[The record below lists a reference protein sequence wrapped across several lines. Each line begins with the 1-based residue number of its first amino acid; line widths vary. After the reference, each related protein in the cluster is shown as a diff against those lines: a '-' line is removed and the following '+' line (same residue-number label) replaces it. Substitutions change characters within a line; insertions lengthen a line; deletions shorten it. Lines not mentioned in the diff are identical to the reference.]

1 MADLP
6 DERRRLREDAL
17 ILGQA
22 LADRRAEDPLLTFDP
37 FPKQQL
43 FITSVLQNLKQEN
56 WLVTANRV
64 WKAGAGASGGSALAR
79 FGGEARPAYS
89 EGGEVEVWDRAT
101 SGWVSSLD
109 ANMSR
114 DVIEP
119 KYFDNGHTAG
129 MNHPPFIP
137 RREILE
143 PFEGTGWR
151 VSEKILRLKNGSII
165 GFKGAESGR
174 GKYQGAEKDWVHLDE
189 EHPKDIYT
197 EVLIRVGAKPLRIF
211 CTATL

>member
-56 WLVTANRV
+56 WLVTANRFG
-64 WKAGAGASGGSALAR
+64 KSDSGAYCGSALAR
-79 FGGEARPAYS
+79 FGGEARPAEA
-89 EGGEVEVWDRAT
+89 EGGEVEGGDRAT
-101 SGWVSSLD
+101 SGGVSSLD

-114 DVIEP
+114 DVFASKVFRQRP
-119 KYFDNGHTAG
+119 HGGH
-129 MNHPPFIP
+129 
-137 RREILE
+137 
-143 PFEGTGWR
+143 
-151 VSEKILRLKNGSII
+151 
-165 GFKGAESGR
+165 
-174 GKYQGAEKDWVHLDE
+174 
-189 EHPKDIYT
+189 
-197 EVLIRVGAKPLRIF
+197 
-211 CTATL
+211 